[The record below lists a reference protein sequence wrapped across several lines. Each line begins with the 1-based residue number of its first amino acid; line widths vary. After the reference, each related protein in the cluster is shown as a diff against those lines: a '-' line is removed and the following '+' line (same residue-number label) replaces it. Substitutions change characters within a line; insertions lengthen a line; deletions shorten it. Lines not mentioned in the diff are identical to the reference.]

1 MYIHLYHV
9 LMLLAM
15 TALMFY
21 LLPSQQKWFQILVIL
36 VWLAG
41 TFMMI
46 HTVIKNADSSMQES
60 ADVVV

>member
-1 MYIHLYHV
+1 MYIHIYHV

-15 TALMFY
+15 TALIFY

-41 TFMMI
+41 TCMML
-46 HTVIKNADSSMQES
+46 HTVVLQKEKQKDRSYH
-60 ADVVV
+60 